1 MIRFIDVSV
10 VQGAIQFDKVAAAGI
25 RAVVVKCTEGMG
37 GADPRY
43 QANVRGA
50 REAGLEVGA
59 YHFCK
64 ASLSPGMQNLRDDAV
79 GEMQRFHALANFDA
93 GPINF
98 PPVLDFEIFDGQTPA
113 MAAEWLRIA
122 IMECEGL
129 WGRPP
134 VIYTG
139 APMEKALTILDGVA
153 PAMLRRCPLW
163 IAAYPQSK
171 LASGAWSPAIT
182 WEQAAAREFPTVA
195 PWKAAL
201 MHQFSGGSNTL
212 PGNYVDG
219 IKPFVDCNL
228 FNGGESEWRT
238 FLGLD
243 VVHPPEVGSP
253 AGEDDPPEAA

>member
-1 MIRFIDVSV
+1 MIRFIDVSA
-10 VQGAIQFDKVAAAGI
+10 VQGEIQFDRVKAAGI
-25 RAVVVKCTEGMG
+25 RAVVVKVSEGMG
-37 GADPRY
+37 GSDPRA
-43 QANVRGA
+43 QANIRGA

-64 ASLSPGMQNLRDDAV
+64 ASLSPGMHALRDDAV

-98 PPVLDFEIFDGQTPA
+98 PPVLDFEIFDGQSAA
-113 MAAEWLRIA
+113 MAAEWLRVA
-122 IMECEGL
+122 ILECEQL
-129 WGRPP
+129 WGRTP

-139 APMEKALTILDGVA
+139 APMAAALALVPDLT
-153 PAMLRRCPLW
+153 RCALW

-171 LASGAWSPAIT
+171 LPSGAWSPALT
-182 WEQAAAREFPTVA
+182 WEQAEARKFPTVA
-195 PWKAAL
+195 PWKSAL

-228 FNGGESEWRT
+228 FNGSESEWRT

-253 AGEDDPPEAA
+253 AGEDDGPEAA

>member
-1 MIRFIDVSV
+1 MIRFIDVSA
-10 VQGAIQFDKVAAAGI
+10 VQGAVDYSRVAAAGI
-25 RAVVVKCTEGMG
+25 RAVVAKCSEGMG

-50 REAGLEVGA
+50 RAAGLEVGA

-93 GPINF
+93 GPLNF
-98 PPVLDFEIFDGQTPA
+98 PPVLDFEIFDGQTPV

-129 WGRPP
+129 WGRAP

-139 APMEKALTILDGVA
+139 APMAAALALVPDLT
-153 PAMLRRCPLW
+153 RCPLW
-163 IAAYPQSK
+163 IAAYPQSQT
-171 LASGAWSPAIT
+171 GPALT
-182 WEQAAAREFPTVA
+182 WDQAKARKMPTVK
-195 PWKAAL
+195 PWRMATCW
-201 MHQFSGGSNTL
+201 QFSGGSNTL
-212 PGNYVDG
+212 KGNTVPGVGGY
-219 IKPFVDCNL
+219 VDCNL
-228 FNGGESEWRT
+228 FAGGDSEWRT

-243 VVHPPEVGSP
+243 QVHPNEVGSP
-253 AGEDDPPEAA
+253 AGEDDGPEAA

>member
-1 MIRFIDVSV
+1 MIRFIDVSA

-37 GADPRY
+37 GADPHY
-43 QANVRGA
+43 QTNVRGA

-93 GPINF
+93 GPLNF
-98 PPVLDFEIFDGQTPA
+98 PPVLDFEIFDGQTPV

-129 WGRPP
+129 WGRAP

-163 IAAYPQSK
+163 IAAYPQSQT
-171 LASGAWSPAIT
+171 GPALT
-182 WEQAAAREFPTVA
+182 WEQAAARKMPTVK
-195 PWKAAL
+195 PWPAATCW
-201 MHQFSGGSNTL
+201 QFSGGSNTL
-212 PGNYVDG
+212 KGNHVDG
-219 IKPFVDCNL
+219 IGNYVDCNL
-228 FNGGESEWRT
+228 FAGGDSEWRT

-243 VVHPPEVGSP
+243 VVHPNEVGSP
-253 AGEDDPPEAA
+253 AGEDDPPPEAA